1 MKRIFLLLLLLL
13 LSVSLVLAADTAG
26 KIRVITDPRPTHDE
40 SRAPLHNLVKVAE
53 ISADLED
60 EYFLV
65 RPWCVRADN
74 QGNIYVFDLKVRKF
88 FKYDKTFKLIR
99 VFGNTGQ
106 GPGEY
111 APGSSLLMFD
121 IDKNGYL
128 HVIDHMGRKYLKLDG
143 NGQSIEEFR
152 FQNHSVGPAYPV
164 FDSMGNLFV
173 YHLERN
179 GISLMS
185 REGEIHHTFLSL
197 QDYACSLYRRIP
209 PRMFSLWTSPEPF
222 STVIRPLPGGRAA
235 VYLMVTS
242 TLYLLGDRRIEKQI
256 RIWPREQLSHFR
268 KSLSRDNPRIKNSVT
283 FMFMGFFL
291 DNDCAGRFY
300 LQPPGYR
307 PLLKLDLDGN
317 LIKRLQVPEKAV
329 FHSKRNHLF
338 FATWEDR
345 VFVLKEE
352 S

>member
-1 MKRIFLLLLLLL
+1 
-13 LSVSLVLAADTAG
+13 
-26 KIRVITDPRPTHDE
+26 ITDPQPTHDE
-40 SRAPLHNLVKVAE
+40 SRAPLRKLVKVAE
-53 ISADLED
+53 ITSNLED
-60 EYFLV
+60 EFFLV
-65 RPWCVRADN
+65 RPWNVRADN

-88 FKYDKTFKLIR
+88 FKYNENFKLVR

-121 IDKNGYL
+121 IDEDGFL
-128 HVIDHMGRKYLKLDG
+128 HVIDHMGRKYMKLDDKG
-143 NGQSIEEFR
+143 NPIEEFR
-152 FQNHSVGPAYPV
+152 LQNHAVGPAHPV

-173 YHLERN
+173 YHPERN

-185 REGEIHHTFLSL
+185 REGKIHHTFLSL
-197 QDYACSLYRRIP
+197 EDYALSLFRSIP
-209 PRMFSLWTSPEPF
+209 PPMYSQWTSPEPF
-222 STVIRPLPGGRAA
+222 STAIRPLPAGRAV
-235 VYLMVTS
+235 VYLMATS

-256 RIWPREQLSHFR
+256 RIWPREQMSHFR
-268 KSLSRDNPRIKNSVT
+268 KSLSRDNPRMKNSVT
-283 FMFMGFFL
+283 FMFMGLFL
-291 DNDCAGRFY
+291 DHDRVGRFY

-307 PLLKLDLDGN
+307 PILKLDLDGR
-317 LIKRLQVPEKAV
+317 LIKRLQVPGKAV

-345 VFVLKEE
+345 VIVLKEG